1 MTIEAEIEVMSPKT
15 NATTTQ
21 NWGKEGTDSPLEP
34 LEGAKSA
41 NTLDLSPGKL
51 NLDL

>member
-1 MTIEAEIEVMSPKT
+1 MTTEAEIEVMSPKM

-21 NWGKEGTDSPLEP
+21 HWGKEGTDSPLEP

-41 NTLDLSPGKL
+41 DTLISAQG
-51 NLDL
+51 N